1 MLFLFPKSWPTLWPT
16 SLPNCTHSLHST
28 CCLVTSSLS
37 NVSPSGVFHWTFLMG
52 CVSDNSQLNLSFFFH
67 FSCILLYHHYPVGN
81 WLFTCIFSSIENH
94 FLPIICI
101 WTYIF
106 QTKQYISFA
115 NKKEQKCFN
124 KVSTGG
130 ATVTTSLA
138 PRLQLFAKTLLGVIE
153 LVPMKQPS
161 SLSDSIGKDIF
172 LTLTHILQV
181 LQVIQ
186 LHPMI

>member
-1 MLFLFPKSWPTLWPT
+1 M
-16 SLPNCTHSLHST
+16 
-28 CCLVTSSLS
+28 TSSLS

-52 CVSDNSQLNLSFFFH
+52 SVLDKSQLNFSFFFH
-67 FSCILLYHHYPVGN
+67 FSCILLYHHYPMGN
-81 WLFTCIFSSIENH
+81 WDLTCTFLSIENH
-94 FLPIICI
+94 FLPIVCI
-101 WTYIF
+101 Y
-106 QTKQYISFA
+106 QYRFPQYSTFFG
-115 NKKEQKCFN
+115 KRKEQKRFN

-153 LVPMKQPS
+153 LVPMKQPLP
-161 SLSDSIGKDIF
+161 LSDSIGKEIF

-181 LQVIQ
+181 LQVIH

>member
-1 MLFLFPKSWPTLWPT
+1 M
-16 SLPNCTHSLHST
+16 
-28 CCLVTSSLS
+28 
-37 NVSPSGVFHWTFLMG
+37 
-52 CVSDNSQLNLSFFFH
+52 
-67 FSCILLYHHYPVGN
+67 
-81 WLFTCIFSSIENH
+81 
-94 FLPIICI
+94 
-101 WTYIF
+101 
-106 QTKQYISFA
+106 SFA

-153 LVPMKQPS
+153 LVPMKQPPF
-161 SLSDSIGKDIF
+161 LSDSIGKDIF

-181 LQVIQ
+181 LQVIH

>member
-1 MLFLFPKSWPTLWPT
+1 MLFLFPKKSWPTLWPT

-52 CVSDNSQLNLSFFFH
+52 CVSDKSPLNFPFFFH
-67 FSCILLYHHYPVGN
+67 FSCILLYHHYPMGN
-81 WLFTCIFSSIENH
+81 WDLTCTFSSIENH
-94 FLPIICI
+94 FLPIVCI
-101 WTYIF
+101 Y
-106 QTKQYISFA
+106 QYRFPQYSTSFA
-115 NKKEQKCFN
+115 KRKEQKCFN

-161 SLSDSIGKDIF
+161 WLSDSIWNFADID
-172 LTLTHILQV
+172 TI
-181 LQVIQ
+181 
-186 LHPMI
+186 